1 MPPKLSIKKPVEPK
15 SPSSAA
21 SNNYETD
28 DVDAR
33 VQRQVQTI
41 HSTELQ
47 QLNAFFVSDM
57 INAKGDPT
65 TNIIDRCTGKCYNVP
80 PEKIPKMFR
89 LIEEC
94 RKNNIDMMLTE
105 KQNDPSGLMFDFDIQ
120 QEKNKTQITT
130 DMLEEFCQ
138 KLITLLIDV
147 LDFKDRQ
154 KEVYYIGITRRPVI
168 NMPTGKKFYKD
179 GFHVL
184 IPGIKVSRAIKIF
197 IINKILALDII
208 TRVFN
213 DVKPAPMKL
222 ATGESYQQKHFLDV
236 NSAHVPVHFIG
247 SHTKTNNKPYQLR
260 HIFSAT
266 VKFSENFIRVKEE
279 NCIISDINVCY
290 EFSMN
295 YEQADGLIKKSEY
308 TPTEKYLPAI
318 AELTNKHKRVEEEI
332 ANNFG
337 SLSTNAVHDAR
348 QTEVKNLLDLLHPKR
363 YEEYNLWRDVIFAL
377 AGTST
382 SYKDLAEYFSR
393 KWNKFNIID
402 FEKLW
407 QQSISSSKNKKVLSI
422 GSIHYWAR
430 IDNPE
435 RYEQMRKESADAV
448 LMTMVYEQHKEGILS
463 HADVADIIYR
473 LLQYKY
479 ITDIPEGGKKRVWY
493 EFILDDDD
501 HIDGELYKWK
511 LCEEDPPVSIAN
523 YISRR
528 LPVLFDL
535 ALKRVKRHYDE
546 SDADKSKWYKK
557 VYDNFKATMRK
568 LGDLPT
574 INNCTKMAAKRFAKC
589 GFAKLL
595 DKDPIVR
602 GVQNG
607 ILKLG
612 WGINNP
618 PKLIQG
624 YHSYKISKFTE
635 VPYIAFDPYDP
646 ITKKI
651 LITLR
656 GMFPDNESD
665 SFDFTMYFLSS
676 TLDGNPKE
684 SMIMLMV
691 GGGSNGK
698 SFLVE
703 LHKSAIGDTY
713 GVKMQTSFLTSQASS
728 ADAATPAIMQLKDAT
743 FAYYSETNKCEVL
756 NEARMKEITGQ
767 ETLSGRRLNENIIN
781 FKPKCHHLV
790 VSNNNFVIQS
800 GDHGTWR
807 RIIYNPLK
815 IRFVDTANDVLD
827 PDDPFQREADVTI
840 TDEWTAN
847 PEIRG
852 RYLGFM
858 VWMHYWLYIKYRGK
872 VMKVPHPH
880 IHFETEKYRHSQ
892 DTVMKFLSTCLVK
905 RADESAEEPIEPE
918 LEKYRLWYQK
928 TTNKP
933 IAIQGLVDTF
943 KNNKIVSKFI
953 KSTRRGHVLVGHRFL
968 DYGQKLD
975 PSTGETYA
983 IQDVY
988 ELEMSEGNAGVPI
1001 ETPEQYYQKILVEY
1015 NKYKTSFSNTAT
1027 YDVDLTYQHMMNRD
1041 AIEEVDEAGPSE
1053 PHSNAH
1059 LNGRILPA
1067 GVNLRNLPEPTMNYL
1082 TDEYQFGNMAGYFS
1096 DVETDDETIDL
1107 NA

>member
-1 MPPKLSIKKPVEPK
+1 MPPKIAAKKSLEASKP
-15 SPSSAA
+15 PSVS
-21 SNNYETD
+21 SCYEEEIDNTD
-28 DVDAR
+28 AEAVHK
-33 VQRQVQTI
+33 VQAI
-41 HSTELQ
+41 HSAELQ
-47 QLNAFFVSDM
+47 SLNAFFNKSNM
-57 INAKGDPT
+57 INASGDAT
-65 TNIIDRCTGKCYNVP
+65 TNIVDRYTDRCYKVP
-80 PEKIPKMFR
+80 DNKIPLMFK
-89 LIEEC
+89 LIEDC
-94 RKNNIDMMLTE
+94 RKNNIDMMITE
-105 KQNDPSGLMFDFDIQ
+105 KQLEPSGLMFDFDIQ
-120 QEKNKTQITT
+120 QEKNKSQVTT
-130 DMLEEFCQ
+130 EMLEEFCQ
-138 KLITLLIDV
+138 NLFALLIEI
-147 LDFKDRQ
+147 LDFKDKQ
-154 KEVYYIGITRRPVI
+154 KDTFYIGITRRPVI
-168 NMPTGKKFYKD
+168 SMPFGKQYYKD
-179 GFHVL
+179 GFHIL
-184 IPGIKVSRAIKIF
+184 IPGIKVSRVLKKF
-197 IINKILALDII
+197 IINKILDRDII
-208 TRVFN
+208 TRTFN
-213 DVKPAPMKL
+213 DVKPASMKM
-222 ATGESYQQKHFLDV
+222 AGGEPYQQKHFLDI

-247 SHTKTNNKPYQLR
+247 SKTKKNNRAYQLR
-260 HIFSAT
+260 HIFTAT
-266 VKFSENFIRVKEE
+266 VKFSEKYIRIKEE
-279 NCIISDINVCY
+279 SNLISDINVSY
-290 EFSMN
+290 EFSVN
-295 YEQADGLIKKSEY
+295 YEKPDGLIKKDEY
-308 TPTEKYLPAI
+308 TPAEKYLAAI
-318 AELTNKHKRVEEEI
+318 AEMSNRHKRADDEI
-332 ANNFG
+332 NNNFG
-337 SLSTNAVHDAR
+337 ILSTNAVHDAR
-348 QTEVKNLLDLLHPKR
+348 QQEVKDLLDLLHPKR
-363 YEEYNLWRDVIFAL
+363 YEEYGMWRDVVFAL

-393 KWNKFNIID
+393 KSAKFNLIE
-402 FEKLW
+402 FENLW
-407 QQSISSSKNKKVLSI
+407 QQTIRGAKNKKILSI
-422 GSIHYWAR
+422 ASIHYWAR
-430 IDNPE
+430 IDNVD
-435 RYEQMRKESADAV
+435 RYEQLRKEGADAV
-448 LMTMVYEQHKEGILS
+448 LMEKVYEQHKEGILS
-463 HADVADIIYR
+463 HSDVADLVYK
-473 LLQYKY
+473 LLQHKY
-479 ITDIPEGGKKRVWY
+479 VTDVPDGGKKRVWY

-511 LCEEDPPVSIAN
+511 CCEEDPPVTIAN
-523 YISRR
+523 YISRN
-528 LPVLFDL
+528 LPNLFDL
-535 ALKRVKRHYDE
+535 ALKRIKRHYDE

-568 LGDLPT
+568 LGDVPF
-574 INNCTKMAAKRFAKC
+574 IKNCAVMVSKRFAKC

-595 DKDPIVR
+595 DKDPLVR

-624 YHSYKISKFTE
+624 YHSYKISKFTD

-713 GVKMQTSFLTSQASS
+713 GVKMQTSFLTSQTSS

-827 PDDPFQREADVTI
+827 TTDPFQREADVTI
-840 TDEWTAN
+840 TDEWTAD

-905 RADESAEEPIEPE
+905 LADETIETPIEQE
-918 LEKYRLWYQK
+918 LEKYRLWFQK
-928 TTNKP
+928 TTNK
-933 IAIQGLVDTF
+933 AIPMQGLIDTF
-943 KNNKIVSKFI
+943 KNNKIMSRYI
-953 KSTRRGHVLVGHRFL
+953 KTTRRGPVMVGHRFL
-968 DYGQKLD
+968 DYGQKID
-975 PSTGETYA
+975 ANAAETYA

-988 ELEMSEGNAGVPI
+988 ELEMSEGNAGIPI
-1001 ETPEQYYQKILVEY
+1001 ETPEQYYQKVLTEY
-1015 NKYKTSFSNTAT
+1015 NKYKTSFDGNAT
-1027 YDVDLTYQHMMNRD
+1027 YDVDPTFQNNIKEQFTRPNN
-1041 AIEEVDEAGPSE
+1041 II
-1053 PHSNAH
+1053 
-1059 LNGRILPA
+1059 NGRVMPD
-1067 GVNLRNLPEPTMNYL
+1067 GVGMRSLPEPAMNYL
-1082 TDEYQFGNMAGYFS
+1082 TDEYNFEDMSGYFS
-1096 DVETDDETIDL
+1096 DGSDEPIDL
-1107 NA
+1107 NKERCEE

>member
-1 MPPKLSIKKPVEPK
+1 MPPKVSTKKAIEPK
-15 SPSSAA
+15 SPKSEASSYHEEIDNIDADV
-21 SNNYETD
+21 NYKI
-28 DVDAR
+28 
-33 VQRQVQTI
+33 QSI

-47 QLNAFFVSDM
+47 RLTTFFSDSSM
-57 INAKGDPT
+57 VNSSGDPT
-65 TNIIDRCTGKCYNVP
+65 TNIVDRFTKKCYNVP
-80 PEKIPKMFR
+80 AAKIPKMFK
-89 LIEEC
+89 LIDEC
-94 RKNNIDMMLTE
+94 RKNNISMMLTE
-105 KQNDPSGLMFDFDIQ
+105 KQLDPSGLMFDFDIQ
-120 QEKNKTQITT
+120 QEKNKSQISTE
-130 DMLEEFCQ
+130 MIEEFCQ
-138 KLITLLIDV
+138 NLFALLIEI
-147 LDFKDRQ
+147 LDFKDKQ
-154 KEVYYIGITRRPVI
+154 KEIFYVGITRRPVI
-168 NMPTGKKFYKD
+168 DMPSDKEYYKD

-197 IINKILALDII
+197 IINKILSRDII
-208 TRVFN
+208 TRIFN
-213 DVKPAPMKL
+213 DVKPAPFKL
-222 ATGESYQQKHFLDV
+222 ASDEQYQQKHYLDV

-247 SHTKTNNKPYQLR
+247 SRTKPTNRPYQLR
-260 HIFSAT
+260 HIFAVS
-266 VKFSENFIRVKEE
+266 VKFSEKYIRVKEE
-279 NCIISDINVCY
+279 NHLISDINICH
-290 EFSMN
+290 EFSVN
-295 YEQADGLIKKSEY
+295 YEKPEGVIKKEEY
-308 TPTEKYLPAI
+308 TPVEKYLAEI
-318 AELTNKHKRVEEEI
+318 AELSNRNKHVETE
-332 ANNFG
+332 NNNNYG
-337 SLSTNAVHDAR
+337 ALSTNAVHDAIHD
-348 QTEVKNLLDLLHPKR
+348 EVRKLLDLLAPQR
-363 YEEYNLWRDVIFAL
+363 YEEYGLWRDVIFAL
-377 AGTST
+377 SGTSI
-382 SYKDLAEYFSR
+382 SYKGLAEYFSR
-393 KWNKFNIID
+393 KWPKFNIID
-402 FEKLW
+402 FENMW
-407 QQSISSSKNKKVLSI
+407 NQSLKGTKNKKVLSI

-430 IDNPE
+430 LDNPE
-435 RYEQMRKESADAV
+435 RYEQLRKESADAV
-448 LMTMVYEQHKEGILS
+448 LMKMVYEQHKEGILS
-463 HADVADIIYR
+463 HADIADILYR
-473 LLQYKY
+473 LLQFKY
-479 ITDIPEGGKKRVWY
+479 VTDIPEGGKKRIWY

-511 LCEEDPPVSIAN
+511 ICEEEPPVNIAN
-523 YISRR
+523 YISRT
-528 LPVLFDL
+528 LPKLFEL

-546 SDADKSKWYKK
+546 ADADKSKWYKK
-557 VYDNFKATMRK
+557 VYDNFKTTMRK

-574 INNCTKMAAKRFAKC
+574 IKNCSTMVAKRFAKC

-595 DKDPIVR
+595 DKDPLVR

-656 GMFPDNESD
+656 GMFPDNETD
-665 SFDFTMYFLSS
+665 SFEFTMYFLSS

-713 GVKMQTSFLTSQASS
+713 GVKMQTSFLTSVASS

-743 FAYYSETNKCEVL
+743 FAYYSETNKSEVL

-767 ETLSGRRLNENIIN
+767 ETLSGRKLNENIVN

-790 VSNNNFVIQS
+790 VSNNNFIIQS

-827 PDDPFQREADVTI
+827 VNDPYQREADVTI
-840 TDEWTAN
+840 SDEWTAE

-858 VWMHYWLYIKYRGK
+858 VWMHFWLYNKYKGK

-905 RADESAEEPIEPE
+905 LDDDGIENPIEPE
-918 LEKYRLWYQK
+918 LEKYRIWYSK
-928 TTNKP
+928 TTNKT
-933 IAIQGLVDTF
+933 IAMQGLVDVF
-943 KNNKIVSKFI
+943 KNNKVISRFI

-975 PSTGETYA
+975 PNSDETYA

-988 ELEMSEGNAGVPI
+988 ELEMGDGNAGIPI
-1001 ETPEQYYQKILVEY
+1001 ETPEQYYQKILIEY
-1015 NKYKTSFSNTAT
+1015 NKYKSLFSNQAT
-1027 YDVDLTYQHMMNRD
+1027 YNVDAKFQSM
-1041 AIEEVDEAGPSE
+1041 VDSE
-1053 PHSNAH
+1053 CESSSSSSSSAAPKT
-1059 LNGRILPA
+1059 LNGRILPD
-1067 GVNLRNLPEPTMNYL
+1067 GVQLRNLPEPTLNYL
-1082 TDEYQFGNMAGYFS
+1082 TDEYTFADFESYIS
-1096 DVETDDETIDL
+1096 DDDEDAPIDI
-1107 NA
+1107 AA